1 VAQVT
6 TDDPLR
12 EQLVRALDWHEARTD
27 FAAATKG
34 IPADKQGAVASG
46 LPHSPWQ
53 LLEHLR
59 IAQHDILEFCVNAAY
74 NDVYKH
80 VKWPDDYWPSGAAP
94 PRPSAWQ
101 ESIAA
106 YERDRE
112 AMQRLVKD
120 RSIDLF
126 ARIPH
131 GSGQTYLR
139 EVLLVIDHGAYHIGQ
154 LVLVRRSL
162 GIWP

>member
-1 VAQVT
+1 MA

-12 EQLVRALDWHEARTD
+12 AQLVRALDWHEAHTD

-34 IPADKQGAVASG
+34 IPADKQGIAPAG
-46 LPHSPWQ
+46 LHSPWQ

-59 IAQHDILEFCVNAAY
+59 IAQHDILEFCVNPAY

-80 VKWPDDYWPSGAAP
+80 VKWPDDYWPASAGP
-94 PRPSAWQ
+94 PNAQSWK

-106 YERDRE
+106 YERDRG
-112 AMQRLVKD
+112 ALQRMVED
-120 RSIDLF
+120 PAIDLF

-139 EVLLVIDHGAYHIGQ
+139 EVFLVVDHAAYHIGQ
-154 LVLVRRSL
+154 LVLVRRLL
-162 GIWP
+162 GLWP